1 MLNLQAKIGLGIDIV
16 DVNRFE
22 KIPYK
27 ANRDFYKKMFDTSEI
42 EYCLKFKDPAKHFAA
57 KFAVKEAVK
66 KSIKE
71 KVSLLKIV
79 TSHVRSRPQVQIKGK
94 DRYEFMVSISHEAK
108 IAVAIVISQ
117 KIR

>member
-22 KIPYK
+22 RIPYRD
-27 ANRDFYKKMFDTSEI
+27 NRDFYKKMFDTSEI

-79 TSHVRSRPQVQIKGK
+79 TSYVRSRPRVQIKGEDK
-94 DRYEFMVSISHEAK
+94 YKFMVSISHEAK

-117 KIR
+117 KVR